1 MEIKPYLNKIKN
13 VWDQLG
19 LFIQKKFIK
28 KSSFSQKRELN
39 FSSFKWGFLIF
50 IVLFIGYVLLM
61 PDEVKLEFTQKT
73 KEEGTSN
80 SQNTASNDDDAKS
93 KSQSAPSIWSNSNS
107 RYPSSGGG
115 GGRGSQVNYNT
126 PMVIGNGQNAKNQ
139 FRAGIRIPLRITDQF
154 IVSQDP
160 VPILAESILDSQ
172 TESGIRIPAGTRFYG
187 EASFQKGS
195 DRAQITFK
203 QISLPSGDIKPISAI
218 AIDKDGQNG
227 LIGKVSSDGLKNTT
241 GQVITTFVGGLAA
254 GSIKTDAFGRS
265 VGGIE
270 NGLLSA
276 VAETAKSR
284 AQNYGEKLKAEREW
298 ITVSSGTEL
307 DALLKDNLNLNEG
320 GQL

>member
-1 MEIKPYLNKIKN
+1 MEVTTYLHKIKTF
-13 VWDQLG
+13 WDQLV

-28 KSSFSQKRELN
+28 KTSLSQKRELN
-39 FSSFKWGFLIF
+39 YSSFKWGFLIF
-50 IVLFIGYVLLM
+50 IVLFVGYVLLM

-80 SQNTASNDDDAKS
+80 SQDTASNDYGVKS
-93 KSQSAPSIWSNSNS
+93 KTQTAPSIWSNSNS
-107 RYPSSGGG
+107 RYPNSGGG
-115 GGRGSQVNYNT
+115 GGRSSQVNYNT
-126 PMVIGNGQNAKNQ
+126 PMVIGNGQNAKNL

-203 QISLPSGDIKPISAI
+203 QISLPGGEIKPISAI

-227 LIGKVSSDGLKNTT
+227 LIGKVSADGLKNTT

-265 VGGIE
+265 IGGIE